1 MGEKMA
7 GSGGR
12 HVRFFLSTC
21 LSTWWAAPLGAVAS
35 PFVAAGGFIGLLM
48 VRAVV
53 TMAGADP
60 TDAEA
65 TAWMSVW
72 WVFFALGAG
81 AFLFFAGLSVAA
93 TVRALWRR
101 QWRHAAAEAGACVLF
116 PGLVAIAFRLLPGPE
131 DVYPGLQPETDG
143 GAAVAVSADGSGG
156 SAE

>member
-1 MGEKMA
+1 MP
-7 GSGGR
+7 GSRGR

-48 VRAVV
+48 VRALVAV
-53 TMAGADP
+53 AGVDI

-72 WVFFALGAG
+72 WVCFALGAG
-81 AFLFFAGLSVAA
+81 AFLLFAGLSVAA
-93 TVRALWRR
+93 VARALWRR
-101 QWRHAAAEAGACVLF
+101 QWRHAVAEAGACVLF
-116 PGLVAIAFRLLPGPE
+116 PALVAIAFWLGPRPE
-131 DVYPGLQPETDG
+131 DVYPALQPGPDG
-143 GAAVAVSADGSGG
+143 GAAAAVPADGAGK